1 MVDLSIVQTMVL
13 WAIVPGFVTTS
24 ILRLLGYRSE
34 QQRDPRYQARYRLVF
49 TAVVVSYLAY
59 TVDASLP
66 PSPYTILEL
75 RPDTFTT
82 KDLRVNYRRLSL
94 LYHPDKAKSDKAENA
109 STPFNHFPAS
119 EAAYLEIRNAYD
131 ILKDPVLKEA
141 YDRLGPSLGDCRTCK
156 TERDFVLH
164 GLAALSGFYV
174 GTGGLLAILS
184 ATSGS
189 GGGGGSSD
197 PLRWWRFLLLFA
209 AACVEA
215 RGLVAGAAAPPL
227 DDGEG
232 GAARW
237 WGVAGLG
244 GWLWAQTP
252 WAARTPGESA
262 ALLRQLFFAASAAL
276 SQLGPVWASAAAAAA
291 GGPGGQRQRM
301 SAAVLAG
308 EAVGLAAACVQEAR
322 AGLRDAWAPLS
333 RDAAGVAEVRRRVRD
348 AVVDVGVAELEPRIA
363 AASAAIPPASATLA
377 PSHHEGGAASSGAGG
392 H

>member
-34 QQRDPRYQARYRLVF
+34 QQHDPRYQARYRLLF

-66 PSPYTILEL
+66 PSPYAILEL

-109 STPFNHFPAS
+109 STTFILLTPPHTTFLLDYVLTPAS

-301 SAAVLAG
+301 SAAALAG

-322 AGLRDAWAPLS
+322 AGLRDAWAPLA

-348 AVVDVGVAELEPRIA
+348 AAVD
-363 AASAAIPPASATLA
+363 
-377 PSHHEGGAASSGAGG
+377 
-392 H
+392 